1 MKHEAKG
8 GEAEL
13 SPSDVLQPELPDMS
27 QQTIMRGARGTP
39 AGLPGL
45 VQTSCSKSHIK
56 PGHFITFLKSCKTYT
71 LQNP

>member
-27 QQTIMRGARGTP
+27 RQTIVRGARGTP
-39 AGLPGL
+39 AEIGRA
-45 VQTSCSKSHIK
+45 
-56 PGHFITFLKSCKTYT
+56 
-71 LQNP
+71 